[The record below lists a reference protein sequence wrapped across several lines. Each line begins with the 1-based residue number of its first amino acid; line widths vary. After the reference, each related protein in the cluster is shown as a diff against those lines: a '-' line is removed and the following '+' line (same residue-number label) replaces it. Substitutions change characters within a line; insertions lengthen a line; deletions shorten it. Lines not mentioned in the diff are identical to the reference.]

1 MGKRTRLDIY
11 KVFPADEIERAI
23 DMWIKDYKQRRILYY
38 KLVLC
43 HTYDKTAELVS
54 LDMGY
59 NVDTKTVK
67 RQVYKAESTLF
78 PHLDIHYHPNNQ

>member
-11 KVFPADEIERAI
+11 NDYPSNEIAKAI

-38 KLVLC
+38 KLVIG
-43 HTYDKTAELVS
+43 HTFDKTAELVS
-54 LDMGY
+54 ADMGY
-59 NVDTKTVK
+59 NVDIKTVK

-78 PHLDIHYHPNNQ
+78 PHLEIQYHPE